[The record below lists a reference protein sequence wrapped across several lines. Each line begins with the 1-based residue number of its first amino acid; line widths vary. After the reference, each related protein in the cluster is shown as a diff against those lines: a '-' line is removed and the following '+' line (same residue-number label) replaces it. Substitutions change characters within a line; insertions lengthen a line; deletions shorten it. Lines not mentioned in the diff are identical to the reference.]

1 MFTSHV
7 TNTRCLPRRLPFLY
21 PGTPYRASQ
30 SHSSRRFLTLKTT
43 SGRNLTIIKDTPI
56 STAQNCDCSIEF
68 PQGLKIDRSRPLINT
83 VAPYNQHMVIAT
95 DTSDWS
101 SQIEKEDGF
110 EGVMA
115 RKLKTMTGLKG
126 EWFDVCIHSHE
137 TELYPPPPQ
146 FT

>member
-7 TNTRCLPRRLPFLY
+7 TNTRCLPRRLAFLY
-21 PGTPYRASQ
+21 PRTPYRESQ
-30 SHSSRRFLTLKTT
+30 FHPSRRFLTLKTT

-68 PQGLKIDRSRPLINT
+68 PQGLKIDRSRSLINT
-83 VAPYNQHMVIAT
+83 VASHNQHMVIAT

-126 EWFDVCIHSHE
+126 KWFD
-137 TELYPPPPQ
+137 
-146 FT
+146 